1 MKKIKS
7 FVSEITSLDIV
18 LGFAFC
24 LYLTFLIFN
33 LSKLFV

>member
-7 FVSEITSLDIV
+7 FVSEITSVDIV

-24 LYLTFLIFN
+24 LYLSFLIIN
-33 LSKLFV
+33 ILKLF

>member
-7 FVSEITSLDIV
+7 LVSEITSVDIV

-24 LYLTFLIFN
+24 LYLSFLIIN
-33 LSKLFV
+33 ILKLF

>member
-7 FVSEITSLDIV
+7 LVSEITSVDIV

-24 LYLTFLIFN
+24 LYLTLLITQI
-33 LSKLFV
+33 SKLF

>member
-7 FVSEITSLDIV
+7 LVSEITSVDIV

-24 LYLTFLIFN
+24 LYLAFLIVN
-33 LSKLFV
+33 VSKLF

>member
-7 FVSEITSLDIV
+7 LVSQITSVDIV

-24 LYLTFLIFN
+24 LYLTFLIIN
-33 LSKLFV
+33 LSKIFV

>member
-7 FVSEITSLDIV
+7 LVSEITSVDIV

-24 LYLTFLIFN
+24 LYLTLLIIQ
-33 LSKLFV
+33 LSKLF

>member
-7 FVSEITSLDIV
+7 LVSEITSVDIV

-24 LYLTFLIFN
+24 LYLSFLIMN
-33 LSKLFV
+33 ISKLF